1 MEFYIMRKLK
11 ITLGIFAVI
20 AFIALGLWN
29 NKVRSASKMNASIAI
44 TSVSVS
50 VAPAVMEKID
60 QAISVVGT
68 ITANNDV
75 AIVSETQGRV
85 VSVNAKVGDQLGAGS
100 VIAQVDDE
108 LKKANYLLAEA
119 NYQKTKK
126 DLERN
131 EELFKNNAI
140 STSQIESSRLAFQS
154 AEAQYIVARRQ
165 YNDTRITTPI
175 GGIVSSRSVDF
186 GTMVVPGTVI
196 ANVVDVSK
204 LKVKIQLAEH
214 DVFKIK
220 NGDKAVVSTDVYPG
234 MEFEARVEN
243 ISAKA
248 DEAHTYPV
256 ELSLNNNSKNP
267 LKAGMFAR
275 VDFKT
280 FVERTSVVIAREAL
294 VGSLKK
300 PQVFVVEGDKAVL
313 RNIVVGVT
321 SSHKIEV
328 LSGLKEGENVVIKGQ
343 NNLQDQST
351 IRVAQ

>member
-1 MEFYIMRKLK
+1 
-11 ITLGIFAVI
+11 
-20 AFIALGLWN
+20 
-29 NKVRSASKMNASIAI
+29 
-44 TSVSVS
+44 
-50 VAPAVMEKID
+50 
-60 QAISVVGT
+60 
-68 ITANNDV
+68 
-75 AIVSETQGRV
+75 
-85 VSVNAKVGDQLGAGS
+85 
-100 VIAQVDDE
+100 
-108 LKKANYLLAEA
+108 
-119 NYQKTKK
+119 
-126 DLERN
+126 N

>member
-1 MEFYIMRKLK
+1 MRKLK

-131 EELFKNNAI
+131 EELF
-140 STSQIESSRLAFQS
+140 
-154 AEAQYIVARRQ
+154 
-165 YNDTRITTPI
+165 
-175 GGIVSSRSVDF
+175 
-186 GTMVVPGTVI
+186 
-196 ANVVDVSK
+196 
-204 LKVKIQLAEH
+204 
-214 DVFKIK
+214 
-220 NGDKAVVSTDVYPG
+220 
-234 MEFEARVEN
+234 
-243 ISAKA
+243 
-248 DEAHTYPV
+248 
-256 ELSLNNNSKNP
+256 
-267 LKAGMFAR
+267 
-275 VDFKT
+275 
-280 FVERTSVVIAREAL
+280 
-294 VGSLKK
+294 
-300 PQVFVVEGDKAVL
+300 
-313 RNIVVGVT
+313 
-321 SSHKIEV
+321 
-328 LSGLKEGENVVIKGQ
+328 
-343 NNLQDQST
+343 
-351 IRVAQ
+351 